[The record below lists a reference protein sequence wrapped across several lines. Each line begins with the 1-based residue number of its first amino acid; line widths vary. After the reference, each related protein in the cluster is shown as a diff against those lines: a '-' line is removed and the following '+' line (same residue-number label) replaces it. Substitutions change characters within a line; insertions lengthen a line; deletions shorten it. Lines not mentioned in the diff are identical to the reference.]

1 MGKEI
6 SPITI
11 DRLHECGNVAYQ
23 SLFFVHF
30 RRLTLMSYLPIPSAN
45 YRRSVTFAAMLRN
58 YRAVPGS
65 SPPAPQDKASSRRK
79 LASRQRGQL
88 SGQPMSALGHKRTFR
103 SAIVMSALCQKR
115 TLPYSFDHLI
125 GAGEQ
130 RRRHGEAERLGVL
143 RLITSSY
150 VVGAWTG
157 ISAGFSPLRMR
168 ST

>member
-115 TLPYSFDHLI
+115 TSANHSMILSARASSDGGTVRPSAL
-125 GAGEQ
+125 A
-130 RRRHGEAERLGVL
+130 VL